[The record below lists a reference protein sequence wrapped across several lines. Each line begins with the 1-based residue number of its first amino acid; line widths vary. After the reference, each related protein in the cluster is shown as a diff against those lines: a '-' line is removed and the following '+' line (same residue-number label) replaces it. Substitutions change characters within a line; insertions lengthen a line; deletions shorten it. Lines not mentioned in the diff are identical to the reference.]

1 MLQHPRDET
10 GAWVEPPIC
19 DTVNFSNRQVDE
31 LGKGTEVHDGTAF
44 VGMVLENLD
53 AVGCMGILATHLH
66 GVLDMELR
74 TRHVARMAMGTV
86 VEDDVSGRP
95 VRRATWKMVDGEVGR
110 HLRIWKSFEANVS
123 CYPT

>member
-1 MLQHPRDET
+1 
-10 GAWVEPPIC
+10 
-19 DTVNFSNRQVDE
+19 
-31 LGKGTEVHDGTAF
+31 
-44 VGMVLENLD
+44 MVLEDLD

-95 VRRATWKMVDGEVGR
+95 MRRATWKMVDGEVGR
-110 HLRIWKSFEANVS
+110 HFYAFRVLLFSKALGASSQYVKPITFAVKGCKKETFFESFS
-123 CYPT
+123 KYPPPL

>member
-1 MLQHPRDET
+1 
-10 GAWVEPPIC
+10 
-19 DTVNFSNRQVDE
+19 
-31 LGKGTEVHDGTAF
+31 
-44 VGMVLENLD
+44 MVLENLD

-110 HLRIWKSFEANVS
+110 HLKIRKSSEANVS
-123 CYPT
+123 CFPTWHTVFCPPPPPGDLPPCISPGRWLREGSSGTC